1 MKKKLTLDTVYK
13 VSGDVVV
20 REIESD
26 IIIIPFASGFDDSEN
41 EPYILNTT
49 GQAVWQKLNGHRSL
63 KDIVK
68 DLPAEFKAPVKVIE
82 KDVIRFVEKLLIR
95 KMLIEVSGI

>member
-26 IIIIPFASGFDDSEN
+26 IIIIR
-41 EPYILNTT
+41 L
-49 GQAVWQKLNGHRSL
+49 
-63 KDIVK
+63 
-68 DLPAEFKAPVKVIE
+68 LPALT
-82 KDVIRFVEKLLIR
+82 IRRTNHISSTLQDRL
-95 KMLIEVSGI
+95 SGKG